1 MHPFV
6 ISARLDNPRFRVIFD
21 DGDSICYCNSVRSLA
36 SILEDH
42 GRIVGVRRLR
52 AVVGPDDRRA
62 PRPTR
67 REFSFEGARI
77 TRFQY
82 PRARPRPVHW
92 GPNAPAPRDPESDEE
107 PAFMRARETQLPLKS
122 LKGRRIP
129 KTDTFV

>member
-6 ISARLDNPRFRVIFD
+6 ISTRLDNPRFRVIFD

-67 REFSFEGARI
+67 REFSFEGARYALSI
-77 TRFQY
+77 PEVRQY
-82 PRARPRPVHW
+82 LFRVLSSV
-92 GPNAPAPRDPESDEE
+92 E
-107 PAFMRARETQLPLKS
+107 
-122 LKGRRIP
+122 
-129 KTDTFV
+129 